1 MRANTLLFTISV
13 ALFTTVTGVAGAQP
27 AHAPGHLRL
36 VDNLDRPEDGYC
48 VDVVGSGNHIRFDMP
63 LTAHNCKPG
72 LYADEAVVLEPN
84 GYIRFPAYGAC
95 VTAAGINGRALP
107 HASLVPR
114 GCGERSPFLIAD
126 PLQRF
131 VHRSDGRME
140 LAGSGLCMTVG
151 EHSDSTFE
159 ATHRWRPLYLIQCDQ
174 TELSRSSWKFERPA
188 RP

>member
-1 MRANTLLFTISV
+1 MRAKNPLFHIV
-13 ALFTTVTGVAGAQP
+13 AALFTTVTGVAGAQP
-27 AHAPGHLRL
+27 ANAPGHLRL

-48 VDVVGSGNHIRFDMP
+48 VDVAGSGNHIRFDMP

-151 EHSDSTFE
+151 EQSDSTFE

-174 TELSRSSWKFERPA
+174 AELSLSNWKFEHPA
-188 RP
+188 RQ